1 MRRRTPSLASFAI
14 AAPHFV
20 SSCAQSG
27 HWKSSHTS
35 RTGADSL
42 EPKGTLYAWR
52 DDEPSTVFGRGAA
65 GSTVGKVT
73 EPLPDYEEELLT

>member
-14 AAPHFV
+14 AAPHFA
-20 SSCAQSG
+20 SNCAQSG